1 MASLTDVADRA
12 GYTIG
17 AVYSNFS
24 SKDGLFLAVMR
35 DRLPRIEAMLAGA
48 FAADGQSASGPAASV
63 DERITQ
69 ELDRLA
75 AGEDSVPLD
84 LVAAPVGVS
93 DPCRGRSEDVGRACR
108 VRAPM
113 PRDHRPSHR
122 AIRGDIGI
130 VLPVSAI
137 ELAELTSALSD
148 GLRAAHAEGR
158 SALTSGQGLR
168 LVVAALI
175 ETSPR
180 VGRPDR
186 HSRSGR
192 RHQPIDATG
201 RSGGETASEPGAP
214 RRRAGAPGA
223 ESDRCR
229 ARRHSSFGQVRLQ
242 PGCLVGA
249 GILPDDRRDRQAG
262 LPILA
267 APWLSQACSSVGV
280 RAKRSCQ

>member
-48 FAADGQSASGPAASV
+48 LAADGQSALGPAASV

-75 AGEDSVPLD
+75 AGEDSVPSTWWRL
-84 LVAAPVGVS
+84 LSEFRIHAAA
-93 DPCRGRSEDVGRACR
+93 DPKTWAELAESERRCREIIARHIARFAV
-108 VRAPM
+108 
-113 PRDHRPSHR
+113 
-122 AIRGDIGI
+122 DIGI

-148 GLRAAHAEGR
+148 GLRAPAEGR
-158 SALTSGQGLR
+158 SMTSCGPEAGRCGLDR
-168 LVVAALI
+168 DVAAVAKPDPAPDA
-175 ETSPR
+175 TSST
-180 VGRPDR
+180 D
-186 HSRSGR
+186 R
-192 RHQPIDATG
+192 RHQVGGTPIG
-201 RSGGETASEPGAP
+201 PGAP
-214 RRRAGAPGA
+214 RKNAGAPDA

-229 ARRHSSFGQVRLQ
+229 ARRAFERRAGSPPTRL
-242 PGCLVGA
+242 LVC
-249 GILPDDRRDRQAG
+249 R
-262 LPILA
+262 
-267 APWLSQACSSVGV
+267 ACPTT
-280 RAKRSCQ
+280 